1 MFQTGQRWSSDK
13 IYVYLIDSPG
23 SYTLE
28 TMKAY
33 SSLEAYQQFFNGWVR
48 TCYLLEVS
56 NTLLLK
62 ANEGK
67 SDEVSSSDRYH
78 PMKHGVPLRSRMQQF
93 SQCTIPVW
101 QGEHSIY
108 FTLTNQQW
116 LVVGRLIEFIDHW
129 SFSVGMYK

>member
-1 MFQTGQRWSSDK
+1 M
-13 IYVYLIDSPG
+13 YLIDSPG
-23 SYTLE
+23 SYTRE

-67 SDEVSSSDRYH
+67 SDEVSSSRSSSDRYH
-78 PMKHGVPLRSRMQQF
+78 PMKHGVPLTSRMQQP
-93 SQCTIPVW
+93 S
-101 QGEHSIY
+101 HSAPY
-108 FTLTNQQW
+108 LY
-116 LVVGRLIEFIDHW
+116 GRVSILYILL
-129 SFSVGMYK
+129 

>member
-1 MFQTGQRWSSDK
+1 MEFGQ

-23 SYTLE
+23 SYTRE

-67 SDEVSSSDRYH
+67 SDEVSSSDRAWCAFD
-78 PMKHGVPLRSRMQQF
+78 KLDATV
-93 SQCTIPVW
+93 
-101 QGEHSIY
+101 
-108 FTLTNQQW
+108 LT
-116 LVVGRLIEFIDHW
+116 VHHTCMAG
-129 SFSVGMYK
+129 

>member
-1 MFQTGQRWSSDK
+1 M
-13 IYVYLIDSPG
+13 L
-23 SYTLE
+23 
-28 TMKAY
+28 
-33 SSLEAYQQFFNGWVR
+33 
-48 TCYLLEVS
+48 
-56 NTLLLK
+56 LLLK

-78 PMKHGVPLRSRMQQF
+78 PMKHGVPLTSRMQQF

-116 LVVGRLIEFIDHW
+116 LVVSRLIEFIDHW
-129 SFSVGMYK
+129 SFSVN